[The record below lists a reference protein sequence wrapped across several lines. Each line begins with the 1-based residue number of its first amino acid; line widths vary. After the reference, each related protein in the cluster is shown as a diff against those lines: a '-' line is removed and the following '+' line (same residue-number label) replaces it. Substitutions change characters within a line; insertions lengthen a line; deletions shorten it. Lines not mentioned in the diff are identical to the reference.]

1 MVEPLNRAPQPVGR
15 AAIARTL
22 GFLALWVVLIGPGL
36 LDLAVGV
43 FAAAAAAWT
52 SILLTPPAR
61 SRLRWTAVLAV
72 LPYFLWK
79 SLVAGADVAWR
90 ALAWR
95 VRVNPGFVTYPVALA
110 AGPPRTFFAM
120 FTSLMPGT
128 LPCADE
134 SGSLVYHCLDIE
146 RPVAAD
152 LAKDEALLAGTLKAA
167 GDD

>member
-1 MVEPLNRAPQPVGR
+1 M
-15 AAIARTL
+15 RTL

-52 SILLTPPAR
+52 SLRLTPPVP
-61 SRLRWTAVLAV
+61 SRLRWSAVLAV

-79 SLVAGADVAWR
+79 SLLAGADVAWR

-95 VRVNPGFVTYPVALA
+95 VRVNPGFITYPVALEV
-110 AGPPRTFFAM
+110 GTPRTFFAM

-134 SGSLVYHCLDIE
+134 AGGLVYHCLDIE
-146 RPVAAD
+146 RAVAAD
-152 LAKDEALLAGTLKAA
+152 LAKDEALLAATLKGA
-167 GDD
+167 GDE

>member
-1 MVEPLNRAPQPVGR
+1 MT
-15 AAIARTL
+15 RTL
-22 GFLALWVVLIGPGL
+22 AFLALWVVFIGPDL
-36 LDLAVGV
+36 LDLAIGV
-43 FAAAAAAWT
+43 FAAAAAAGT
-52 SILLTPPAR
+52 SLLLTPPVP

-95 VRVNPGFVTYPVALA
+95 VRVNPGFVTYPVALE
-110 AGPPRTFFAM
+110 AGTPRTFFAM

-134 SGSLVYHCLDIE
+134 PGGLVYHCLDIE

-152 LAKDEALLAGTLKAA
+152 LARDEALLADTMKAA